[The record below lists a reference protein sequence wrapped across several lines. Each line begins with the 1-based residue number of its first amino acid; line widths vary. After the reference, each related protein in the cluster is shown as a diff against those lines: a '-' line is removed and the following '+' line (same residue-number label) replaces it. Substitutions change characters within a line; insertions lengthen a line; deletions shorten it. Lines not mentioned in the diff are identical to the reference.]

1 MGLLDEIRKA
11 QPAPC
16 RLSMIATA
24 LDESDRAELWQA
36 LAEPTVSAAVIARVL
51 RARGHSISD
60 DVVLRH
66 RKNECSICGD
76 GS

>member
-1 MGLLDEIRKA
+1 MGLLEEIRKA

-16 RLSMIATA
+16 RLSTIATN
-24 LDESDRAELWQA
+24 LDAADQAELWQA
-36 LAEPTVSAAVIARVL
+36 IADPALSAAVIARVL

-66 RKNECSICGD
+66 RRSECATCGD